1 MEQAQ
6 GILWDVNPVLLQLGN
21 WEVRWYGLLFAL
33 GFVFGII
40 IITKVF
46 AREGVTR
53 EWVDSLF
60 LFVVIGT
67 VIGARLGHV
76 FFYDWAYYKDHPGE
90 IIKIWHGGLASH
102 GGAIGITLALYIWSK
117 RYSKRSLLWI
127 LDRVV
132 IPTALGGAF
141 IRLGNL
147 MNSEIVGKPTEVPW
161 AFTFVRNDMIPRHP
175 SQLYEALAYL
185 AIFVFLMY
193 LYWKTNVG
201 NRPGR
206 LFGWFM
212 TLIFGFRILIEL
224 TKENQGA
231 FDDGMTLNM
240 GQWLSIPL
248 VAIGLFF
255 MLRKVQEKTYPRMDE
270 EVKGKTPNKKN
281 IKKS

>member
-224 TKENQGA
+224 TKENQVA
-231 FDDGMTLNM
+231 FEDGMTLNM